1 MQDDLRATVEGF
13 LLEQLVM
20 ELGNAQAGLALV
32 SPHRGAGDPAVAD
45 LALARIAQQ
54 LSRLEDS
61 ARRISRLLVGNRV
74 AANDSAAQTGLPMA
88 VPLSPEPDALLVDVG
103 APDNGDDLLARL
115 IAVDSFTTF
124 TPQAAERPAPD
135 TPMFR
140 SCRG

>member
-20 ELGNAQAGLALV
+20 ELGNAQAGLAFV
-32 SPHRGAGDPAVAD
+32 SPHHGAGDPAVAD

-54 LSRLEDS
+54 LSRLENS

-74 AANDSAAQTGLPMA
+74 AANDIAAQTGLPMA
-88 VPLSPEPDALLVDVG
+88 VPLSPEQDALRVDVG
-103 APDNGDDLLARL
+103 STDNGDDLLARL
-115 IAVDSFTTF
+115 IAADSFTTF
-124 TPQAAERPAPD
+124 TPQTAERPAPD